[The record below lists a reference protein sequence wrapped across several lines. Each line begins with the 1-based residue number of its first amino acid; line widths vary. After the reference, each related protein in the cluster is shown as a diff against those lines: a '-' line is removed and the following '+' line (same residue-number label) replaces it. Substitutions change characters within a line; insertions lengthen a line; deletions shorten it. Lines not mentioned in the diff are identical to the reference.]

1 VTIAVDPADDWLTRL
16 LLHFDQRWMPPYD
29 GLAVD
34 RDARAGL
41 RRIAGSDHAAQLT
54 MLLAYYRDARP
65 RLVAFARG
73 LLGRHSEQAEDLLQ
87 DVMRKV
93 CQKPPVLRHPDRVDA
108 LFHQALRNGAV
119 TWGTRASRE
128 LQRLEHDDDRVGQIP
143 DPAVAFEDAVLF
155 HLVVARALST
165 LSPRE
170 RELIE
175 LVDLR
180 RLTVQEAANELG
192 VSLGAA
198 KNYRF
203 VGLRRL
209 REDPGVNA
217 LRGADPAHRSE
228 ALGP

>member
-1 VTIAVDPADDWLTRL
+1 MTIAVDPADDWLTRL
-16 LLHFDQRWMPPYD
+16 LLHFDRRWMPPED

-34 RDARAGL
+34 RDRRAGL
-41 RRIAGSDHAAQLT
+41 QRISGSDHADHLT
-54 MLLAYYRDARP
+54 MLIDYYGDARP
-65 RLVAFARG
+65 QLVAFARR

-93 CQKPPVLRHPDRVDA
+93 CQKPPVLRDPDRIDA

-119 TWGTRASRE
+119 TWGTRAGRE
-128 LQRLEHDDDRVGQIP
+128 LQHLTHDSEGVRELP
-143 DPAVAFEDAVLF
+143 DPAVAFEDVVLF

-170 RELIE
+170 REVIE

-180 RLTVQEAANELG
+180 RLTVREAADELG

-217 LRGADPAHRSE
+217 LRGA
-228 ALGP
+228 